1 MESLFGLAV
10 ETYMPLISSSGLAVI
25 STLVVISALMHLRA
39 EYFGPKRNVYLFK
52 PLTMLLIILIAARAK
67 NPVSEFY
74 RYAIVAG
81 LVCSLAGD
89 IFLMLPRERF
99 IAGLVSFLLAH
110 LCYIAAFIFEG
121 AHTFGLLYGIPFLIY
136 GAVMLRVLLPGLG
149 SMKAPVIVY
158 TMAIILMAWT
168 ALSRWIQTG
177 QEGSAL
183 AFTGALLFVVSDS
196 ILALNRFRRRFPS
209 AQLYIMSTYFMAQW
223 LIALS
228 T

>member
-1 MESLFGLAV
+1 
-10 ETYMPLISSSGLAVI
+10 MPFISSSALAII
-25 STLVVISALMHLRA
+25 STLVVISALLHLRA
-39 EYFGPKRNVYLFK
+39 EYYGPKRNVYLFK

-74 RYAIVAG
+74 RYAILAG

-99 IAGLVSFLLAH
+99 LAGLFSFLLAH
-110 LCYIAAFIFEG
+110 LFYIAAFMFEG
-121 AHTFGLLYGIPFLIY
+121 AHSFGLLYGIPFLVY

-149 SMKAPVIVY
+149 NKKAPVIIYMLV
-158 TMAIILMAWT
+158 IILMAWS
-168 ALSRWIQTG
+168 ALNRWIQTG
-177 QEGSAL
+177 EEGSAL
-183 AFTGALLFVVSDS
+183 AFTGALLFVISDS
-196 ILALNRFRRRFPS
+196 ILALNRFKRRFPS

>member
-1 MESLFGLAV
+1 
-10 ETYMPLISSSGLAVI
+10 MPFISSSALAII
-25 STLVVISALMHLRA
+25 STLVVISALLHLRA
-39 EYFGPKRNVYLFK
+39 EYYGPKRNVYLFK

-67 NPVSEFY
+67 NPVSESY
-74 RYAIVAG
+74 RYAILAG

-99 IAGLVSFLLAH
+99 LAGLFSFLLAH
-110 LCYIAAFIFEG
+110 LFYIAAFMFEG
-121 AHTFGLLYGIPFLIY
+121 AHAFGLLYGIPFLVY

-149 SMKAPVIVY
+149 SKKAPVIIYMLV
-158 TMAIILMAWT
+158 IIMMAWS
-168 ALSRWIQTG
+168 ALNRWIQTG
-177 QEGSAL
+177 EEGSAS
-183 AFTGALLFVVSDS
+183 AFTGALLFVISDS
-196 ILALNRFRRRFPS
+196 ILALNRFKRRFPS

>member
-1 MESLFGLAV
+1 MTV
-10 ETYMPLISSSGLAVI
+10 ISSSGLAII

-39 EYFGPKRNVYLFK
+39 EYYGPKRNTYLFK
-52 PLTMLLIILIAARAK
+52 PLTMLLIILIAAKAK

-99 IAGLVSFLLAH
+99 IAGLFSFLLAH
-110 LCYIAAFIFEG
+110 LCYIAAFMFEG
-121 AHTFGLLYGIPFLIY
+121 AHAFRLLYAIPFLVY
-136 GAVMLRVLLPGLG
+136 GALMLRVLLPGLG
-149 SMKAPVIVY
+149 SMKTPVIIYMLV
-158 TMAIILMAWT
+158 IILMAWS
-168 ALSRWIQTG
+168 ALNRWLQTS
-177 QEGSAL
+177 QEGSAP
-183 AFTGALLFVVSDS
+183 AFTGAMLFVVSDS
-196 ILALNRFRRRFPS
+196 ILALNRFKRRFPS
-209 AQLYIMSTYFMAQW
+209 AQLYIMTTYFMAQW

>member
-1 MESLFGLAV
+1 MTV
-10 ETYMPLISSSGLAVI
+10 ISSSGLAIV
-25 STLVVISALMHLRA
+25 STLVIISALMHLKA
-39 EYFGPKRNVYLFK
+39 EYFGPKRNAYLFK

-67 NPVSEFY
+67 NSVSEFY
-74 RYAIVAG
+74 RYAILAG

-99 IAGLVSFLLAH
+99 IAGLFSFLLAH
-110 LCYIAAFIFEG
+110 LFYIAAFMYEG
-121 AHTFGLLYGIPFLIY
+121 THASGLLYALPFLVY
-136 GAVMLRVLLPGLG
+136 GAVMLRVLMPGLG
-149 SMKAPVIVY
+149 SMKTPVIIYMLV
-158 TMAIILMAWT
+158 IILMAWS
-168 ALSRWIQTG
+168 ALNRWLQTG

-183 AFTGALLFVVSDS
+183 AFTGALLFVISDS
-196 ILALNRFRRRFPS
+196 ILALNRFKRRFPS